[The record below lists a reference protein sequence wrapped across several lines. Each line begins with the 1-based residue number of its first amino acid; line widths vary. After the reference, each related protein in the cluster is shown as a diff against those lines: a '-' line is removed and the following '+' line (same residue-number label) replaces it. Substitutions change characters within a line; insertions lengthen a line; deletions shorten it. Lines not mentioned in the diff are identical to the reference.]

1 MSAEDDQLSLGERLQ
16 ELLVHNRL
24 FVLGLG
30 ISVLFAF
37 VALAAPL
44 IAPHD
49 PIAIDLESKLQSPSL
64 SHPFGTDVL
73 GRDVFSRVLHGAR
86 TSLITGLLVVSMA
99 LLIGLPMGLM
109 AGYYGGRID
118 MFLMRVADV
127 FLAFPPLLLPIAI
140 TAALGPGLFNALMAL
155 AISWFP
161 WYARIL
167 RSSVIAVKNELF
179 VKSSQAMG
187 MHPLRIMW
195 KHVLP
200 NSTTP
205 VIVQASMDFGY
216 TILAA
221 ASLSFIGM
229 GARPPTIEWGL
240 MISGSR
246 SIFLEYWWT
255 AVFPGL
261 AIFALVWA
269 VNLLGDGVRDLLD
282 PRYKDK
288 R

>member
-1 MSAEDDQLSLGERLQ
+1 MSDSDTELTPTERASD
-16 ELLVHNRL
+16 LVKHNRL
-24 FVLGLG
+24 FVVGLA
-30 ISVLFAF
+30 IAVAFLFI
-37 VALAAPL
+37 ALTASW

-49 PIAIDLESKLQSPSL
+49 PQTIDFSAKLEGPSMD
-64 SHPFGTDVL
+64 HFFGTDVL
-73 GRDVFSRVLHGAR
+73 GRDIFSRVLHGSR
-86 TSLITGLLVVSMA
+86 TSLLTGVLVVSLA
-99 LLIGLPMGLM
+99 LLIGLPIGLV

-118 MFLMRVADV
+118 MVLMRIADV

-140 TAALGPGLFNALMAL
+140 TAALGPGLYNALMAL

-167 RSSVIAVKNELF
+167 RSSVIAVKEELY

-187 MHPLRIMW
+187 MHPVRIML
-195 KHVLP
+195 KHALP
-200 NSTTP
+200 NATTP

-229 GARPPTIEWGL
+229 GARPPTVEWGL
-240 MISGSR
+240 MIATSR

-255 AVFPGL
+255 AFFPGL
-261 AIFALVWA
+261 AIFILVWGA
-269 VNLLGDGVRDLLD
+269 NLLGDGIRDLLD
-282 PRYKDK
+282 PHYKDK

>member
-1 MSAEDDQLSLGERLQ
+1 MSAEDKELRLAERAGD
-16 ELLVHNRL
+16 LLKHNRL
-24 FVLGLG
+24 FVVGLVIALGFLL
-30 ISVLFAF
+30 I
-37 VALAAPL
+37 ALTAAW

-49 PIAIDLESKLQSPSL
+49 PLAIDFSAKLAPPSAE
-64 SHPFGTDVL
+64 HFFGTDVL
-73 GRDVFSRVLHGAR
+73 GRDIFSRVLHGAR
-86 TSLITGLLVVSMA
+86 TSLLTGVLVVSMA
-99 LLIGLPMGLM
+99 LLIGLPFGLV

-118 MFLMRVADV
+118 MVLMRAADV

-140 TAALGPGLFNALMAL
+140 TAALGPGLYNALMAL

-167 RSSVIAVKNELF
+167 RASVIAVKEELY

-187 MHPLRIMW
+187 MHPVRIML

-240 MISGSR
+240 MIASSR

-255 AVFPGL
+255 AFFPGL
-261 AIFALVWA
+261 AIFVLVWGA
-269 VNLLGDGVRDLLD
+269 NLLGDGIRDLLD
-282 PRYKDK
+282 PHYSDK

>member
-1 MSAEDDQLSLGERLQ
+1 MSQDASEITLSERAGD
-16 ELLVHNRL
+16 LLRHNRL
-24 FVLGLG
+24 FVVGLF
-30 ISVLFAF
+30 I
-37 VALAAPL
+37 AAVFLL
-44 IAPHD
+44 IALTAPW
-49 PIAIDLESKLQSPSL
+49 IAPQNPLEIDFSTKLEAPSAQ
-64 SHPFGTDVL
+64 HWFGTDVL
-73 GRDVFSRVLHGAR
+73 GRDIFSRVLHGAR
-86 TSLITGLLVVSMA
+86 TSLLTGVLVVSMA
-99 LLIGLPMGLM
+99 LLIGLPVGLM
-109 AGYYGGRID
+109 AGYFGGRID
-118 MFLMRVADV
+118 MILMRVADV

-140 TAALGPGLFNALMAL
+140 TAALGPGLYNALMAL

-167 RSSVIAVKNELF
+167 RSSVIAVKSELF

-187 MHPLRIMW
+187 MHPIRIML

-240 MISGSR
+240 MISSSR

-255 AVFPGL
+255 AFFPGL
-261 AIFALVWA
+261 AIFILVWG
-269 VNLLGDGVRDLLD
+269 VNLLGDGIRDLLD
-282 PRYKDK
+282 PHDSDK
-288 R
+288 T

>member
-1 MSAEDDQLSLGERLQ
+1 MSAEDQKLTLAEYAGD
-16 ELLVHNRL
+16 LLKHNRL
-24 FVLGLG
+24 FVVGLVIALGFFL
-30 ISVLFAF
+30 I
-37 VALAAPL
+37 ALMAAW

-49 PIAIDLESKLQSPSL
+49 PLAIDFSAKLASPSAE
-64 SHPFGTDVL
+64 HFFGTDVL
-73 GRDVFSRVLHGAR
+73 GRDIFSRVLHGTR
-86 TSLITGLLVVSMA
+86 TSLLTGVLVVSMA
-99 LLIGLPMGLM
+99 LLIGLPVGLV

-118 MFLMRVADV
+118 MVLMRVADV

-140 TAALGPGLFNALMAL
+140 TAALGPSLYNALMAL

-167 RSSVIAVKNELF
+167 RASVIAVKGELY

-187 MHPLRIMW
+187 MHPVRIML
-195 KHVLP
+195 KHALP

-240 MISGSR
+240 MIASSR

-255 AVFPGL
+255 AFFPGL
-261 AIFALVWA
+261 AIFVLVWGA
-269 VNLLGDGVRDLLD
+269 NLLGDGIRDLLD
-282 PRYKDK
+282 PHYSDK